1 MDINKIEV
9 CRSYSR
15 KIKGKVQY
23 EMIDVFCSLKQ
34 EVEETKLE
42 TTANK
47 LQELAEQFVEKAVKQ
62 YGWSWDMTD
71 LASNPSITMPFVE
84 RTMIKW
90 TPEIK
95 RGSDRFSNRF
105 NGNKGRGN
113 DNKYYGRNYSRSNYH
128 SNQGNRNRDEEKP
141 YHNRDNR
148 NRDSRSNDNRN
159 SRSKYSYTRKRRY

>member
-47 LQELAEQFVEKAVKQ
+47 LQELAEQFVEKDIARLEEVRDKKPKEHQGTAKIWGKMRCPNCKNPRANCQCDEDPSVVSQEVIEDLNKQDRQEKNAV
-62 YGWSWDMTD
+62 
-71 LASNPSITMPFVE
+71 
-84 RTMIKW
+84 
-90 TPEIK
+90 
-95 RGSDRFSNRF
+95 
-105 NGNKGRGN
+105 
-113 DNKYYGRNYSRSNYH
+113 
-128 SNQGNRNRDEEKP
+128 
-141 YHNRDNR
+141 
-148 NRDSRSNDNRN
+148 
-159 SRSKYSYTRKRRY
+159 